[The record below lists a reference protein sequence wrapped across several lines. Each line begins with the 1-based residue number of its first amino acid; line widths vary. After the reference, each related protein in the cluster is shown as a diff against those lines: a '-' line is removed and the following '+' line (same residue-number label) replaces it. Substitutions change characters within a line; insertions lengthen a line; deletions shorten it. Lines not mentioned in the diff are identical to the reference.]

1 MKDTVGHVTLI
12 GSPFCA
18 DSDSSHISL
27 SYLLAQELFTYPRT
41 LVVLDFFKFP
51 AMSMTEPLPFPQGD
65 SESGRRLQAEPLPS
79 KRGEI
84 GYVEGGHNLDQGRE
98 GMAST
103 DGITLPERHPADRDH
118 SSPPSSLP
126 TEPATDPPPTSSQN
140 AQPSPPCTVTK
151 SFSFLKPR
159 KSFGGVQ
166 LSTLLLFAAQVLLLG
181 GTIAAWVFAT
191 QVLKRMNNKGQGL
204 PGGQYSS
211 VFVHVTF
218 IIAVI
223 GQLVFLERR
232 LFRLR
237 GERYS
242 HIHPGE
248 VLPRHRTIPLHPDT
262 AIAFAPWNRPPLPT
276 YAAALAQS
284 GVGTGD
290 VEDHLIAAPPPPAYG
305 NTRGS
310 TLLLAGYLRES
321 LRAQR
326 PTSQGPVPISTPT
339 GRPLSYVS
347 RDDQWD
353 EIQDADRARRLEE
366 TLDRLE
372 RPAPFS

>member
-1 MKDTVGHVTLI
+1 MTLI
-12 GSPFCA
+12 GTWRRYGSY
-18 DSDSSHISL
+18 ISF
-27 SYLLAQELFTYPRT
+27 SYYVAQELVFQGFSYAGRT
-41 LVVLDFFKFP
+41 SSFKFP
-51 AMSMTEPLPFPQGD
+51 AMSMAEPLPFPPGN
-65 SESGRRLQAEPLPS
+65 SEPGSRRQAEPLPS

-84 GYVEGGHNLDQGRE
+84 GYVEGVHNLDQGQE
-98 GMAST
+98 GMTST
-103 DGITLPERHPADRDH
+103 DGVALPERHPADRDH
-118 SSPPSSLP
+118 NPPSPLP
-126 TEPATDPPPTSSQN
+126 AEPANPPLPSSSQN
-140 AQPSPPCTVTK
+140 AQPSSCTVNK

-166 LSTLLLFAAQVLLLG
+166 LSTLLFFAAQISLLG
-181 GTIAAWVFAT
+181 GTIAAWVLAT
-191 QVLKRMNNKGQGL
+191 GVLKRMAKSQ
-204 PGGQYSS
+204 GGQYSS
-211 VFVHVTF
+211 VFAHVVF
-218 IIAVI
+218 VIAVI
-223 GQLVFLERR
+223 GQVILLERR

-326 PTSQGPVPISTPT
+326 PTSQDPVPTSTPA

-372 RPAPFS
+372 RAQPHSLETRSHGS